1 VAGLTTLKD
10 ILSMTTRSKDEVFEI
25 LSSARRRRIIY
36 YLAEE
41 SQLTLNQLATKI
53 AAVETDTPEADVTGD
68 ERQRVY
74 ISLYQTHLPKL
85 EEAAIVAYDDEERT
99 VSLTDD
105 IREEGFFWMETEPT
119 SSRPW
124 RRYYAALAVLGWLL
138 VVGVSLSATLRATL
152 GWAGV
157 AVLLTLALTA
167 LVAAQQY
174 TNRSASTDRTSG
186 YELLVE

>member
-124 RRYYAALAVLGWLL
+124 RRYYAGLAVLGWLL
-138 VVGVSLSATLRATL
+138 VVVVSLSATLRATL